1 MLTHKYSLSTNFIKL
16 ALYLLGK
23 YAIKEKSMADKQSA
37 LDATNAWKQKAEEGA
52 AKNREYAD
60 KISAIDA
67 KSPDAAA
74 QLQAVKDERNA
85 WRASFNPEFVSLQ
98 KTAQAEVDSL
108 PTADKA
114 EVQQTFD
121 ETKAVIRDQI
131 IAPTTAAVNSARS
144 GKEAEIKAAG
154 ESTTTNASESEAA
167 TKNKYENSEIVAA
180 STTNQE
186 ATSGEAAANTGESA
200 SLDRPKSVPVGAI
213 APTPKPASVNF
224 RSMAG
229 DDINTDLRVKIRVP
243 TNYLSELTQGPA
255 NELRNLK
262 GIIFP
267 YTPSISV
274 EHKADYASQSPMH
287 SNYAIHFYQRSSV
300 SPINISG
307 KFTVAN
313 ESEAA
318 IYIATIH
325 LLRALT
331 KMRSGGATGD
341 ADSGAPPPVCRLDA
355 YGTFMLQN
363 VPVAISNF
371 KIDFP
376 DNVDYY
382 TLGKKTG
389 SPTNLTYEMTAVPVV
404 STISVTCIP
413 MYSRDEMQ
421 KFNVTQWLG
430 SKYVRKAGYL

>member
-1 MLTHKYSLSTNFIKL
+1 MLTQKYNLSTNFIKL
-16 ALYLLGK
+16 AYYLLGK
-23 YAIKEKSMADKQSA
+23 YAIKEISMATLDEIESA
-37 LDATNAWKQKAEEGA
+37 KA
-52 AKNREYAD
+52 D
-60 KISAIDA
+60 LT
-67 KSPDAAA
+67 PA
-74 QLQAVKDERNA
+74 QLRKLGGADPTDPFI
-85 WRASFNPEFVSLQ
+85 RARLGFPP
-98 KTAQAEVDSL
+98 L
-108 PTADKA
+108 PT
-114 EVQQTFD
+114 QTTVPSQSD
-121 ETKAVIRDQI
+121 VATTK
-131 IAPTTAAVNSARS
+131 
-144 GKEAEIKAAG
+144 
-154 ESTTTNASESEAA
+154 
-167 TKNKYENSEIVAA
+167 KYENSEVVAA
-180 STTNQE
+180 TTTNQE
-186 ATSGEAAANTGESA
+186 ATTGNGAATSINTTELG
-200 SLDRPKSVPVGAI
+200 RTQQVPPGAI
-213 APTPKPASVNF
+213 PLSPKPASVNF

-229 DDINTDLRVKIRVP
+229 EDVNQDMRVKIRVP
-243 TNYLSELTQGPA
+243 DNYLTQLTQGPS

-267 YTPSISV
+267 YTPSISI
-274 EHKADYASQSPMH
+274 EHKADYASQAPMH
-287 SNYAIHFYQRSSV
+287 SNYAIYFYQRSSV

-318 IYIATIH
+318 IYIATVH

-331 KMRSGGATGD
+331 KMRSGGVTGD

-371 KIDFP
+371 KIDLP

-389 SPTNLTYEMTAVPVV
+389 SPTNSTYEMTAVPVV

-421 KFNVTQWLG
+421 KFNVTQWL
-430 SKYVRKAGYL
+430 SDKYVRKAGYL

>member
-1 MLTHKYSLSTNFIKL
+1 MSTNFIKL
-16 ALYLLGK
+16 AYYLLGK
-23 YAIKEKSMADKQSA
+23 YAIKEISMADKETA
-37 LDATNAWKQKAEEGA
+37 VAAINDWKQKAEEGA
-52 AKNREYAD
+52 AKTREYAA
-60 KISAIDA
+60 KMSAIDA
-67 KSPDAAA
+67 TAPDASA
-74 QLQAVKDERNA
+74 QLQAIKDERNA
-85 WRASFNPEFVSLQ
+85 WRTSFNAEFQPLQ
-98 KTAQAEVDSL
+98 RNATALINNL
-108 PTADKA
+108 PAADKA

-121 ETKAVIRDQI
+121 ETRAVIRDQI
-131 IAPTTAAVNSARS
+131 IAPSNAELNSARLA
-144 GKEAEIKAAG
+144 KESEIKTAG
-154 ESTTTNASESEAA
+154 ESTTNASASDAA
-167 TKNKYENSEIVAA
+167 TTKKYENSEVVAA

-186 ATSGEAAANTGESA
+186 ATSGEAAANNGESA
-200 SLDRPKSVPVGAI
+200 NLDRPKSVPAGAI
-213 APTPKPASVNF
+213 APGPKPASVNF

-229 DDINTDLRVKIRVP
+229 DDINQDMRVKIRVP
-243 TNYLSELTQGPA
+243 NNYLTELTQGPA

-267 YTPSISV
+267 YTPSLSI
-274 EHKADYASQSPMH
+274 EHKADYAPQAPMH
-287 SNYAIHFYQRSSV
+287 SNYAIYFYQRSSV

-318 IYIATIH
+318 IYIATVH

-331 KMRSGGATGD
+331 KMRSGGPTGD
-341 ADSGAPPPVCRLDA
+341 ADSGSPPPVCRLDA

-363 VPVAISNF
+363 VPVAISSF
-371 KIDFP
+371 KIDLP

-389 SPTNLTYEMTAVPVV
+389 SPTNSTYEMTAVPVV

-421 KFNVTQWLG
+421 KFSVTQWLG
-430 SKYVRKAGYL
+430 DKYVRKAGYL

>member
-1 MLTHKYSLSTNFIKL
+1 MLTQKYSLSTNFIKL
-16 ALYLLGK
+16 AYYLLVK
-23 YAIKEKSMADKQSA
+23 YAIKEKSMATPDEIESA
-37 LDATNAWKQKAEEGA
+37 KAGLT
-52 AKNREYAD
+52 
-60 KISAIDA
+60 
-67 KSPDAAA
+67 PA
-74 QLQAVKDERNA
+74 QLRTLGGADPTDPFI
-85 WRASFNPEFVSLQ
+85 RARLGFPP
-98 KTAQAEVDSL
+98 L
-108 PTADKA
+108 PT
-114 EVQQTFD
+114 QTTVPSQSNIAT
-121 ETKAVIRDQI
+121 TK
-131 IAPTTAAVNSARS
+131 
-144 GKEAEIKAAG
+144 
-154 ESTTTNASESEAA
+154 
-167 TKNKYENSEIVAA
+167 KYENSEVVAA
-180 STTNQE
+180 STNNQE
-186 ATSGEAAANTGESA
+186 ATSGEAAAGTGESA
-200 SLDRPKSVPVGAI
+200 NLDRPKSVPAGAI
-213 APTPKPASVNF
+213 APGPKPASVNF

-229 DDINTDLRVKIRVP
+229 DDINQDMRVKIRVP
-243 TNYLSELTQGPA
+243 DNYLTQLTQGPS

-267 YTPSISV
+267 YTPSLSI
-274 EHKADYASQSPMH
+274 EHKADYATQSPMH
-287 SNYAIHFYQRSSV
+287 SNYAIYFYQRSSV

-318 IYIATIH
+318 IYIATVH

-363 VPVAISNF
+363 VPVAISSF
-371 KIDFP
+371 KIDLP

-389 SPTNLTYEMTAVPVV
+389 SPTNSTYEMTAVPVV

-421 KFNVTQWLG
+421 KFSVTQWLG
-430 SKYVRKAGYL
+430 DKYVRKAGYL